1 MHPSIP
7 ADSEAAADTPP
18 VHASGSCWRS
28 LAQREQAR
36 LQLVHSRPAAAHDHP
51 ERHDDT
57 DPGIHTGDSLAERM
71 QHHLQTAYR
80 AGRSHGERAGYT
92 QGMWFGVL
100 CGVAWTLAV
109 IGAVVLVIAA
119 TDSANSVQLISRVT
133 T

>member
-28 LAQREQAR
+28 LARREQAR
-36 LQLVHSRPAAAHDHP
+36 LELVHSRPAAAHDHP
-51 ERHDDT
+51 QRGDHA
-57 DPGIHTGDSLAERM
+57 DPGIHTGDSLPDRI
-71 QHHLQTAYR
+71 QHQLQTAYR
-80 AGRSHGERAGYT
+80 DGRSQGERAGYT

-100 CGVAWTLAV
+100 CGVLWTIAV
-109 IGAVVLVIAA
+109 IGAVVLVMAA
-119 TDSANSVQLISRVT
+119 ADSADSVHLISRVT